1 MKLAL
6 QITFFF
12 SLLVIVHVLNN
23 EVCGAEVNETS
34 ARVDVLKERGQQLNQ
49 LLLAV
54 VVKDQVLFV
63 FDNLVPLFE
72 GLVPVLSTHVGFE
85 FAEVAA
91 GDVDQIVL
99 VNSSW
104 LVVAGRVG
112 CLLRQ

>member
-6 QITFFF
+6 QITFFL
-12 SLLVIVHVLNN
+12 SLLVVVHVLNN
-23 EVCGAEVNETS
+23 QVCGAEVNETS
-34 ARVDVLKERGQQLNQ
+34 ARVHVFKEWRQQLDQ
-49 LLLAV
+49 FLLPV

-104 LVVAGRVG
+104 LVVAGWIR